1 MPRTNASKRE
11 LHLHAADAAREDF
24 LFELFFFFVLFV
36 TLQILYVWVE
46 CPLFSYVGYELHYD
60 WFEIAVGTAIALAGF
75 VGVYTP
81 CDSIPAVFLYVYYY
95 LSVLPSI
102 VLYMYGNTALW
113 MVAYQLGF
121 LLLIRVLLV
130 VLAVCFAGRAP
141 RGKGGGE
148 VVQSRVLRLFVL
160 LFFAYMFVQNGVPD
174 LRAVLFENVYEVRA
188 QYSAPLLVLLVQ
200 NLMCKIVL
208 PLMICAALERGQ
220 WAWFALACLVQGY
233 VYAVTGFK
241 TFLLIPLLLI
251 GVKLLR
257 AKSFKRLIAWG
268 FPCAMLGGLLI
279 FLLVQSNMF
288 AAILFNRLVFL
299 PAKIKECYFD
309 FFSKN
314 ELVYFSQSTIASLL
328 GVQSHY
334 AKNVAY
340 LIGEVYFNKPEMW
353 TNCGFLAD
361 AFANLGVLGGFL
373 CSAVLALELHLLSCA
388 IREPARHFATPIFL
402 VFFIA
407 LNDGGLI
414 SVSVSGGFLA
424 AILLVLF
431 WGKRGSVN
439 E

>member
-1 MPRTNASKRE
+1 MPRTNALKRE
-11 LHLHAADAAREDF
+11 LHTHAADAAREDF

-46 CPLFSYVGYELHYD
+46 YPLFSYVGYDLHYD
-60 WFEIAVGTAIALAGF
+60 WFEIAVGTAISLAGF
-75 VGVYTP
+75 A
-81 CDSIPAVFLYVYYY
+81 SIYSPRDGIAAVFLYVYYY
-95 LSVLPSI
+95 ISVLPSI
-102 VLYMYGNTALW
+102 VLYMYGKTAFW

-121 LLLIRVLLV
+121 LLLIRALLV
-130 VLAVCFAGRAP
+130 VLALCFPARAP
-141 RGKGGGE
+141 RGKGGVE
-148 VVQSRVLRLFVL
+148 VAQSRVLRVFVL
-160 LFFAYMFVQNGVPD
+160 LFFAYMLLQNGVPD

-188 QYSAPLLVLLVQ
+188 QYEASLVLLLVQ
-200 NLMCKIVL
+200 NLTCKILL
-208 PLMICAALERGQ
+208 PLLICAALERRQ
-220 WAWFALACLVQGY
+220 WAWFALACLVQAY

-268 FPCAMLGGLLI
+268 FPCAMLGGLLV
-279 FLLVQSNMF
+279 FVLLQSNMF

-314 ELVYFSQSTIASLL
+314 ELVYFSQSTLASLF
-328 GVQSHY
+328 GVQSRY
-334 AKNVAY
+334 EKNIPN
-340 LIGEVYFNKPEMW
+340 LIGEVYFGKPEMW

-361 AFANLGVLGGFL
+361 AYANLGVLGGFL
-373 CSAVLALELHLLSCA
+373 CSAALALELHLLSHA

-424 AILLVLF
+424 AILLILCA
-431 WGKRGSVN
+431 GRRGSVN